1 MAEIYGGFR
10 CEESTL
16 APRLLPRSLRYGA
29 PVSEV
34 NPYEAPRAPKKKK
47 RRKAEDAEPDVDIES
62 HRMSVLVALGLSVVT
77 FGLFS
82 FVWYF
87 LRKPLFEALRQA
99 PLSPLGVVAA
109 YALGFGGAFG
119 VYFQPANEIV
129 FRAASVIGGIL
140 IFLVQRQLG
149 HIITSAA
156 YARRLDVEISGLAL
170 WFFGVPYLQWGV
182 NQLAD
187 GVQAAGD
194 QVL

>member
-16 APRLLPRSLRYGA
+16 APRLLAGSLRYGA
-29 PVSEV
+29 LVSEV
-34 NPYEAPRAPKKKK
+34 NPYEAPRAPKKK
-47 RRKAEDAEPDVDIES
+47 RRKAEGAEPDVDIES

-109 YALGFGGAFG
+109 YGLGFGGTFG
-119 VYFQPANEIV
+119 VYFQPANAVV
-129 FRAASVIGGIL
+129 FRAASVVGGIL
-140 IFLVQRQLG
+140 IYLVQRQLG

-156 YARRLDVEISGLAL
+156 YARRLDVEISDLAL

-187 GVQAAGD
+187 GVQGD
-194 QVL
+194 QAL

>member
-1 MAEIYGGFR
+1 
-10 CEESTL
+10 
-16 APRLLPRSLRYGA
+16 
-29 PVSEV
+29 
-34 NPYEAPRAPKKKK
+34 
-47 RRKAEDAEPDVDIES
+47 
-62 HRMSVLVALGLSVVT
+62 MSVLVTLGLSVVT

-87 LRKPLFEALRQA
+87 LRKPLFETLRQER
-99 PLSPLGVVAA
+99 LSPLRVVAA
-109 YALGFGGAFG
+109 YGLVFGATIGA
-119 VYFQPANEIV
+119 YLQPANLVAFCGASIV
-129 FRAASVIGGIL
+129 GGVF

-187 GVQAAGD
+187 GVQAEGGHAP
-194 QVL
+194 